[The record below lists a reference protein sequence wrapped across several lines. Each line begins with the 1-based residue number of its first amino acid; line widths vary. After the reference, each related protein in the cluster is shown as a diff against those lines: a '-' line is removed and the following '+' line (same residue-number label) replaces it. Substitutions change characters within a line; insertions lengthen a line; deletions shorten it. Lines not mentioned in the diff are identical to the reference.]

1 MSIISVPA
9 DYLTHYCSGWKGPTR
24 ISEIIGSANSS
35 ISAFTDTVVTYWDRD
50 EIMLDV
56 HDCSNP
62 KLLLIDLLIT
72 LPVLIDGE
80 RGKFKKSSIGFRHPE
95 GVLILDYKHQF
106 WRAEWD
112 EVCLEMFC
120 VEEWRRDLSA
130 EESANLE
137 KTRLASPDEE
147 EFIWEH
153 EWPKAQDSHYVGTRN
168 ALQTEV
174 VEYVHDQTENMD
186 KFPLLH
192 RFFNGG
198 FTPAPVLKQID
209 LNK

>member
-1 MSIISVPA
+1 MSIVSVPA
-9 DYLTHYCSGWKGPTR
+9 DYLTQYCSGWEDPTH
-24 ISEIIGSANSS
+24 ISEMIGSTYES
-35 ISAFTDTVVTYWDRD
+35 ISTLSDAVVSYTDTD
-50 EIMLDV
+50 EIMLLVD
-56 HDCSNP
+56 HCSNP
-62 KLLLIDLLIT
+62 KLLLIDLSIT
-72 LPVLIDGE
+72 LPIVIDGKHG
-80 RGKFKKSSIGFRHPE
+80 RFKKTSIGFRHPG

-137 KTRLASPDEE
+137 QKRLASLDED

-153 EWPKAQDSHYVGTRN
+153 EWPEARDSHYVGTRN

-174 VEYVHDQTENMD
+174 VEYVHEQTENMD
-186 KFPLLH
+186 KFTLLH

-198 FTPAPVLKQID
+198 FTPKPVLKRID
-209 LNK
+209 LNE

>member
-1 MSIISVPA
+1 MSIVSVPA
-9 DYLTHYCSGWKGPTR
+9 DYLTQYCSGWEDPTH
-24 ISEIIGSANSS
+24 ISEMIGSTYES
-35 ISAFTDTVVTYWDRD
+35 ISALSDAVVSYTDTD
-50 EIMLDV
+50 EIMLLVD
-56 HDCSNP
+56 HCSNP
-62 KLLLIDLLIT
+62 KLLLIDLSIT
-72 LPVLIDGE
+72 LPTVIDGKHG
-80 RGKFKKSSIGFRHPE
+80 RFKKTSIGFRHPG

-130 EESANLE
+130 EESAKLE
-137 KTRLASPDEE
+137 QKRLASLDED

-153 EWPKAQDSHYVGTRN
+153 EWPEAQDSHYVGTRN

-174 VEYVHDQTENMD
+174 VEYVHEQTENMD

-198 FTPAPVLKQID
+198 FTPEPVLKRID
-209 LNK
+209 LNE